1 MVAAWFHSIL
11 AVIKEAWSAL
21 LEALEGLK
29 PRETRRGA
37 EGGSVMT
44 DFSDAEGEL
53 LPCSDPDEQGLAE
66 MQGIM
71 MLLVNKIGDRL
82 KNQQPSAPKSPGPQV

>member
-11 AVIKEAWSAL
+11 AVIKEAWSTL
-21 LEALEGLK
+21 LGVRRIEAK
-29 PRETRRGA
+29 ETRRGA

-44 DFSDAEGEL
+44 DCSDAEGKL
-53 LPCSDPDEQGLAE
+53 LPYPDPEEQRLAE

-71 MLLVNKIGDRL
+71 IVLVNKIGDRL
-82 KNQQPSAPKSPGPQV
+82 KNQQHSIPQNPGPSL